1 MQSFSYVL
9 VDTIQEV
16 IRNVFDDEIAQT
28 ILKYVQEKSPDRLEE
43 KVRVFSN
50 ALPDVLGRGAVIIQD
65 LILETLYLKYGLK
78 PQWKKDY
85 SFPDYVLEL
94 AKETEGKAQE

>member
-28 ILKYVQEKSPDRLEE
+28 ILKYVEEKSPDRLEE
-43 KVRVFSN
+43 RVRVFSKV
-50 ALPDVLGRGAVIIQD
+50 LPDVLGKGAIIIED
-65 LILETLYLKYGLK
+65 LILETLYQKYGMK
-78 PQWKKDY
+78 PQWKRDHR
-85 SFPDYVLEL
+85 FPDYVLEL
-94 AKETEGKAQE
+94 SKETEGKAE